1 MSSLKALAAAKSRRS
16 GSEPPTTSG
25 VRPGTSIASHAA
37 FAPQYQNRGG
47 NNFSQQQQPQQYQQ
61 QQQQPQVQSN
71 GLPFTKLSVSD
82 AIGLITLR
90 LGKVEQYLIDVNH
103 DGGFGNQSGET
114 ALPPNTKLVD
124 NSVLTSVINRLDA
137 IEKKQQ
143 PNVDTDILIK
153 LETISKMEKEF
164 KETKEMLINL
174 MFKFELFT
182 KETTNKFTEC
192 ENAILELG
200 QLQNIVEPLNDNIVN
215 DYENDN
221 NNTDTLS
228 HSTILSDDP
237 STEKILS
244 AELKNIIQQE
254 LLTNN

>member
-1 MSSLKALAAAKSRRS
+1 
-16 GSEPPTTSG
+16 
-25 VRPGTSIASHAA
+25 
-37 FAPQYQNRGG
+37 
-47 NNFSQQQQPQQYQQ
+47 
-61 QQQQPQVQSN
+61 
-71 GLPFTKLSVSD
+71 
-82 AIGLITLR
+82 
-90 LGKVEQYLIDVNH
+90 
-103 DGGFGNQSGET
+103 
-114 ALPPNTKLVD
+114 
-124 NSVLTSVINRLDA
+124 
-137 IEKKQQ
+137 
-143 PNVDTDILIK
+143 
-153 LETISKMEKEF
+153 MEKEF

-221 NNTDTLS
+221 NNNDTLS